1 MQTRNVLFLLVAV
14 VVAAAC
20 GDTHLPEPGIQAQER
35 RIVARAER
43 RLMASQHEVVP
54 LDEVSLASATEMAAS
69 LDIPAGMVTGAELTS
84 PGAEAAMVLPNFGV
98 IGPRRGSSLLVM
110 STGRINVSHLPEPGT
125 DYSPI
130 GIDNDAVT
138 LRITVNV
145 PRGANRLS
153 FEYNFLSAE
162 SPDYVGTEFNDKFTA
177 RVTDAQGTR
186 IAAEAS
192 VNSSFFFDASATRA
206 GGTGFDL
213 LVADDPFGLDVFPGS
228 YPPGIQLF
236 PDAGITDFKRVNVP
250 VAGGGTVT
258 LEFDIRD
265 LGDGVL
271 DSTVVLDNISF
282 SGIMAVDPNPA
293 LINQFL
299 GTVVTDPARLAVG
312 GEPVSAVAA
321 DGATQILLRAK
332 VDGPGHMDFSLEPAN
347 APADGGLSEVG
358 ATGRNNSI
366 RVNVQEVSPGQY
378 YAFALYRSP
387 EDFVTGDEEART
399 RTVSIAAHYTP
410 TNGVGFDDLYDI
422 TIVRPPVVVVHDI
435 WSGCLYWEGS
445 AGISSEARFD
455 VTCADYSRTNWAS
468 LNSAENKVVVPETV
482 NEALQELRG
491 RGVAVTQV
499 DTIAHGMGGLL
510 VRRFTDWPNYRR
522 FSNFNEGDLNRLI
535 TMNTPHVGAR
545 LADEIVEMR
554 QALITGGNLNR
565 WMTVRNSLL
574 RVGIIIDGPGDVAID
589 DLRTDS
595 AVINAIGETG
605 VPSHLLVSQGGL
617 SLNRD
622 QSFPMLLDGIRT
634 LYQQMERWHPLVS
647 NIQDATER
655 QKLILGQESML
666 FCDDQHDLFV
676 AVDDQKGGVNSLTAI
691 TDGFTVDPLV
701 LDTEHFK
708 VPSDVPHT
716 TKLVDL
722 LNSPI
727 QSGLFTPSIPP
738 PQGVPRVNS
747 CNGGGIAP
755 ARAKSVG
762 GFNRA
767 QSPLQGRLSI
777 ASPSAGTPVSPGGH
791 VTVILEATGGFQ
803 PEIVFVTGV
812 GRAVFLNASPLVAE
826 FPIPAEA
833 IGTIEL
839 MAFGID
845 AEGEMVASD
854 PVVLPVASSAALT
867 SIDVLNGDAILRG
880 PGAVRPLVVLGHYD
894 DGITRDITAPGLGTV
909 YSSSNTGIA
918 TVTSDGTVTGRGP
931 GIATIVVRNGTVFT
945 SINVTVGDGSF
956 GRCINVRLGD
966 YNLFVLEDYAQGH
979 DVQGRVAAGGNISL
993 QNFSIG
999 GALPETDTANVLV
1012 AGGDVT
1018 LASGGVWG
1026 DVRYGGQL
1034 VSDGSVDIVRGAAA
1048 QGTPIDFAAREQAL
1062 RGLSASLAAL
1072 PTHGTT
1078 TIEPWG
1084 GVMLRGT
1091 SARVNV
1097 FEVDGTAFSG
1107 ATLLFIEAPAN
1118 SLAVINVRGTSAT
1131 FSNFGQSFSGG
1142 IDARGVLFNFPDAT
1156 SLTASGYGFLGTV
1169 LAPKAHVLFNQGS
1182 WDGGLYARS
1191 LTGNA
1196 AGHLNPLRDT
1206 DICL

>member
-14 VVAAAC
+14 VITAAC
-20 GDTHLPEPGIQAQER
+20 GDTHLPEPVLQAQELR
-35 RIVARAER
+35 SAARAER
-43 RLMASQHEVVP
+43 RLMASRHEVVP
-54 LDEVSLASATEMAAS
+54 LDGASLTPATDMAAA
-69 LDIPAGMVTGAELTS
+69 LDIPAGMVAGAELTS
-84 PGAEAAMVLPNFGV
+84 PGAEAAAVLPNFGV
-98 IGPRRGSSLLVM
+98 IQPRNGNSLVVM

-130 GIDNDAVT
+130 GTDNDAVT

-162 SPDYVGTEFNDKFTA
+162 SPDYVGTEYNDRFTA

-236 PDAGITDFKRVNVP
+236 PDAGITDFQRVNVP
-250 VAGGGTVT
+250 VAGGGTII

-282 SGIMAVDPNPA
+282 SGITAVDPNPS

-299 GTVVTDPARLAVG
+299 GTVVTNPARLAVEG
-312 GEPVSAVAA
+312 VPVTAVAA

-332 VDGPGHMDFSLEPAN
+332 VDGPGQMKFSLEHAN
-347 APADGGLSEVG
+347 APADGGLSAVG

-366 RVNVQEVSPGQY
+366 LVNAQEVAPGQY

-387 EDFVTGDEEART
+387 EDFNTGSHAEAR
-399 RTVSIAAHYTP
+399 RRFVNIEAEYTP
-410 TNGVGFDDLYDI
+410 TNGARSLEVYTL
-422 TIVRPPVVVVHDI
+422 TIVRPPVVTVHDI
-435 WSGCLYWEGS
+435 WSGCLYWQGS
-445 AGISSEARFD
+445 AGISSEESFD
-455 VTCADYSRTNWAS
+455 VTCADYSHSNSES
-468 LNSAENKVVVPETV
+468 LNSEANKVVVQETV
-482 NEALQELRG
+482 NEVLGELRG

-510 VRRFTDWPNYRR
+510 ARRFADLPSYRRFT
-522 FSNFNEGDLNRLI
+522 NFYEGDLNRLI
-535 TMNTPHVGAR
+535 AMNTPHVGTR

-554 QALITGGNLNR
+554 EALMMSGNLTR
-565 WMTVRNSLL
+565 WNTVRNLL
-574 RVGIIIDGPGDVAID
+574 TRAGIIIDRASAID
-589 DLRTDS
+589 DLLTDS
-595 AVINAIGETG
+595 AVINAIGETQ

-617 SLNRD
+617 SLPRD
-622 QSFPMLLDGIRT
+622 QSLPMLSAGIIV

-647 NIQDATER
+647 SIQDAMER

-676 AVDDQKGGVNSLTAI
+676 AVDDQKGGVNSLTAV
-691 TDGFTVDPLV
+691 TDNFTVDPSV

-716 TKLVDL
+716 NKLVDL
-722 LNSPI
+722 LNSPVH
-727 QSGLFTPSIPP
+727 SGLFTPSIPP
-738 PQGVPRVNS
+738 PQGVQRVNS

-762 GFNRA
+762 GFHRA
-767 QSPLQGRLSI
+767 QLPLQGRLSI
-777 ASPSAGTPVSPGGH
+777 VSPSAGTPVSPGGR
-791 VTVILEATGGFQ
+791 VTVALEATGGFQ
-803 PEIVFVTGV
+803 PEIVFVTGA
-812 GRAVFLNASPLVAE
+812 GRAVSLNASPLVAE

-833 IGTIEL
+833 IGSVEL

-845 AEGEMVASD
+845 AEGEILASD
-854 PVVLPVASSAALT
+854 PVVLPVASSASLT
-867 SIDVLNGDAILRG
+867 SIKILNGDATLRG
-880 PGAVRPLVVLGHYD
+880 PDSVRRLVVLGHYD
-894 DGITRDITAPGLGTV
+894 DGITRDISSPGLGTV
-909 YSSSNTGIA
+909 YSSSNTSIA
-918 TVTSDGTVTGRGP
+918 TVTSDGTVTGKNP

-945 SINVTVGDGSF
+945 SINVTVGDGGF

-1018 LASGGVWG
+1018 LSSGGVWG

-1034 VSDGSVDIVRGAAA
+1034 VSDESVDIVHGAAS
-1048 QGTPIDFAAREQAL
+1048 QGTPLDFAARGHAL
-1062 RGLSASLAAL
+1062 RGLSTELAAL
-1072 PTHGTT
+1072 PTNGTT
-1078 TIEPWG
+1078 ALEPWG

-1091 SARVNV
+1091 STRVNV
-1097 FEVDGTAFSG
+1097 FEVNATAFAG
-1107 ATLLFIEAPAN
+1107 ATLLSIEAPAN

-1131 FSNFGQSFSGG
+1131 FSGFGQSFSGG

-1196 AGHLNPLRDT
+1196 AGHLSPLRDT